1 MPVGAILT
9 MSLIAIIAI
18 AIGPLHPRGCEL
30 TFEARPGRP
39 RGRRRTS
46 RNGGQLDRPNRGENR
61 RACGAPCEWL
71 SDREVQREGQQ
82 RQRRVL
88 RVRSCHLPERPRGSL
103 GRRLGLRSAWRAVSR
118 SYVDDRT
125 GLPGTGR
132 PNLRLVAVR
141 DSGATPPRSQGRLT
155 VAEQVQSSRFGVHS
169 PEDCPRDLPRPFLAP
184 DRRQLRAGL
193 ARNPGWDTSR
203 RDRGLRDRRCNR
215 ARPWR
220 GEAAAAG
227 GQLRTVGRALA
238 PTLPMWLYRSRA
250 TVATLL
256 ASGLVVLAVGAGF
269 GFAKLVAD
277 ESLVRVDSSG
287 TSVVTLP
294 SGQDLLYVGLLGEH
308 APRPFGPGQV
318 HIVQLSTGRVIRSRF
333 DPSLDRNSPDGVASL
348 GLISFVIPQPGSFRV
363 TIDGPRRLSVW
374 AGTSPGT
381 TVRQLAPWMVVTG
394 LGLSSLVLGV
404 VGVMVRRRRHSSL
417 AGVAPVSADPE
428 DPATTGVQA
437 ALRDRPFP

>member
-1 MPVGAILT
+1 MTGKFNERDNKGTDGFFESAAAT
-9 MSLIAIIAI
+9 SLNDLAA
-18 AIGPLHPRGCEL
+18 ALGVASVYAVL
-30 TFEARPGRP
+30 
-39 RGRRRTS
+39 
-46 RNGGQLDRPNRGENR
+46 GGL
-61 RACGAPCEWL
+61 
-71 SDREVQREGQQ
+71 
-82 RQRRVL
+82 
-88 RVRSCHLPERPRGSL
+88 SL
-103 GRRLGLRSAWRAVSR
+103 GPTSTIELVFLALAAPICAWSLYVIQELRHRGLKVASLWRNR
-118 SYVDDRT
+118 FN
-125 GLPGTGR
+125 P
-132 PNLRLVAVR
+132 R
-141 DSGATPPRSQGRLT
+141 DSAFTR
-155 VAEQVQSSRFGVHS
+155 
-169 PEDCPRDLPRPFLAP
+169 
-184 DRRQLRAGL
+184 
-193 ARNPGWDTSR
+193 
-203 RDRGLRDRRCNR
+203 
-215 ARPWR
+215 
-220 GEAAAAG
+220 
-227 GQLRTVGRALA
+227 LRTVLAVYRDLFLLLTGVSSALGSLA
-238 PTLPMWLYRSRA
+238 IRGGTPVVGIADFVTAGATVLALGEARRRRREGSFGLWGEPLQPTLPMWLYRSRA